1 MCLIAYVGSLF
12 QPPGPKRRFLGPNPF
27 QMGPFL
33 VGSCFDR
40 NIGMWG
46 VQIVATEFSDG
57 FRQLQLILNH
67 PAGETVQNVILGPF
81 RGQKCPFGVP
91 GGPEEA
97 PYQAKVCGNH
107 NTSPVRPV
115 GGSLDQIWSPGA
127 LRGPLGPPIG
137 ALRAKMGP
145 FRVPG
150 GPEEARYQAKVCA
163 NHNSSQVRPIGD
175 SWDQSRPLW
184 CAQKLFSQ
192 LGSV

>member
-1 MCLIAYVGSLF
+1 MCLIAHIGSLF

-46 VQIVATEFSDG
+46 VQIVATEFSDD

-115 GGSLDQIWSPGA
+115 GGNWVQMWSPGA
-127 LRGPLGPPIG
+127 LRGLLGPPNG

-150 GPEEARYQAKVCA
+150 GPEEARYQAKVC
-163 NHNSSQVRPIGD
+163 
-175 SWDQSRPLW
+175 
-184 CAQKLFSQ
+184 
-192 LGSV
+192 